1 MVGARAHMA
10 QAEAEVGRGREVHG
24 LQRREALVVVDRG
37 DGVELALQ
45 MAMEDRV
52 ARQRAGDVV
61 AGGAQGF
68 DGGPDD
74 PIVFLTEQAAFTGVR
89 IDAADGDPRATVAQL
104 LAQGDEREH
113 GPTDVGAGHGARNFG
128 ERDVP
133 GDESDGH
140 LAAGERHH
148 WLAVPARGEELGL
161 AGEIIAHAGE
171 SLLVDRSGDDRG
183 ETSASGAAGG
193 EFHRFDRDEL
203 AGFVRFAELRA
214 VVRRSDGEPATE
226 RGDPISRADGHHR
239 VGLLWV
245 GLEPARDEFGS
256 DAGRISASDGDG
268 QRAHAG
274 ETKRPRLPPRK
285 KLRKSCASAVW

>member
-1 MVGARAHMA
+1 
-10 QAEAEVGRGREVHG
+10 
-24 LQRREALVVVDRG
+24 
-37 DGVELALQ
+37 

-74 PIVFLTEQAAFTGVR
+74 PIVFLSEQAAFTSVR
-89 IDAADGDPRATVAQL
+89 IDAADGDPRARVAQL

-113 GPTDVGAGHGARNFG
+113 GATDVGAGHGARNFG

-133 GDESDGH
+133 RDESDGH

-148 WLAVPARGEELGL
+148 RLAIPARREELGL
-161 AGEIIAHAGE
+161 AGKIVAHASE
-171 SLLVDRSGDDRG
+171 ALLVHRSGDDRG

-193 EFHRFDRDEL
+193 ELHRFDRDEL
-203 AGFVRFAELRA
+203 AGFVRFAEVRA
-214 VVRRSDGEPATE
+214 VVRRSDGEPAAE
-226 RGDPISRADGHHR
+226 RGDPIGRADRHHR
-239 VGLLWV
+239 VGLLRM
-245 GLEPARDEFGS
+245 GLQPARKEFRA

-268 QRAHAG
+268 QRTHAG

-285 KLRKSCASAVW
+285 KFRKSRASAVW